1 MEYITMRNG
10 TKVPMLGLGCYKSEE
25 QEGVEA
31 VKSAIEIGYRHIDT
45 ANFYENE
52 KYVGRGIRESGI
64 DREKLF
70 VVSKIWPTSFKTPEV
85 AIEYSMRALNI
96 DYIDMYLLH
105 WPSQN
110 EYARNHAFETLL
122 KYKEK
127 GYFKEVGVSN
137 FKKEHLE
144 KLKETFGF
152 YPMMNQIEISPW
164 LQKKEDYA
172 FCQEN
177 DIVMTACEKA
187 VRTPEDLKGLKIRVM
202 QSDNMVKMLQLMG
215 GTGVPMSASEQYS
228 AMQQGVVDG
237 AESNE
242 IDYVGKKYYEVAPVF
257 SRTEHCFST
266 DFVVASTKFM
276 NSLTDE
282 DRKMIEDAMAIGVEA
297 EFDSWSEMVDESIA
311 EAEEK
316 GIEFVEDVDKEAFA
330 ANFKE
335 FQEQIANESTVTRK
349 VYDEIKALREEGSN
363 E

>member
-164 LQKKEDYA
+164 LQKKEDYP

-177 DIVMTACEKA
+177 DIVMTACVPFAKGNILNDPKLVEIAEKHGKNVGQVILRWNIQRGNCVIPKSSTPHRIADNFNIFDFELDADDMA
-187 VRTPEDLKGLKIRVM
+187 VIGTMENGNSYC
-202 QSDNMVKMLQLMG
+202 SDSSVF
-215 GTGVPMSASEQYS
+215 TG
-228 AMQQGVVDG
+228 
-237 AESNE
+237 
-242 IDYVGKKYYEVAPVF
+242 
-257 SRTEHCFST
+257 
-266 DFVVASTKFM
+266 DFW
-276 NSLTDE
+276 N
-282 DRKMIEDAMAIGVEA
+282 IEDHLL
-297 EFDSWSEMVDESIA
+297 
-311 EAEEK
+311 
-316 GIEFVEDVDKEAFA
+316 
-330 ANFKE
+330 N
-335 FQEQIANESTVTRK
+335 
-349 VYDEIKALREEGSN
+349 RE
-363 E
+363 

>member
-64 DREKLF
+64 DREELF

-144 KLKETFGF
+144 KLKDTFGF

-164 LQKKEDYA
+164 LQKKEDYK

-177 DIVMTACEKA
+177 SIVMTACVPFAKGNILNDPKLVEIAEKHGKNVGQVILRWNIQRGNCVIPKSSKPHRIADNFNIFDFKLDAEDMA
-187 VRTPEDLKGLKIRVM
+187 VIGRMENGNSYC
-202 QSDNMVKMLQLMG
+202 SDSSVF
-215 GTGVPMSASEQYS
+215 TG
-228 AMQQGVVDG
+228 
-237 AESNE
+237 
-242 IDYVGKKYYEVAPVF
+242 
-257 SRTEHCFST
+257 
-266 DFVVASTKFM
+266 DFW
-276 NSLTDE
+276 N
-282 DRKMIEDAMAIGVEA
+282 IEDHLL
-297 EFDSWSEMVDESIA
+297 
-311 EAEEK
+311 
-316 GIEFVEDVDKEAFA
+316 
-330 ANFKE
+330 N
-335 FQEQIANESTVTRK
+335 
-349 VYDEIKALREEGSN
+349 RE
-363 E
+363 

>member
-64 DREKLF
+64 DRETLF

-177 DIVMTACEKA
+177 DIVMTACVPFAKGNILNDPKLVEIAEKHGKNVGQVILRWNIQRGNCVIPKSSKPHRIADNFNIFDFELDADDMA
-187 VRTPEDLKGLKIRVM
+187 VIGTMENGNSYC
-202 QSDNMVKMLQLMG
+202 SDSSVF
-215 GTGVPMSASEQYS
+215 TG
-228 AMQQGVVDG
+228 
-237 AESNE
+237 
-242 IDYVGKKYYEVAPVF
+242 
-257 SRTEHCFST
+257 
-266 DFVVASTKFM
+266 DFW
-276 NSLTDE
+276 N
-282 DRKMIEDAMAIGVEA
+282 IEDHLL
-297 EFDSWSEMVDESIA
+297 
-311 EAEEK
+311 
-316 GIEFVEDVDKEAFA
+316 
-330 ANFKE
+330 N
-335 FQEQIANESTVTRK
+335 
-349 VYDEIKALREEGSN
+349 RE
-363 E
+363 

>member
-1 MEYITMRNG
+1 
-10 TKVPMLGLGCYKSEE
+10 MLEKLKEEVYKANMDLPKYGLVTFTWGN
-25 QEGVEA
+25 V
-31 VKSAIEIGYRHIDT
+31 
-45 ANFYENE
+45 
-52 KYVGRGIRESGI
+52 SGI

-177 DIVMTACEKA
+177 DIVMTACVPFA
-187 VRTPEDLKGLKIRVM
+187 KGNILNDPK
-202 QSDNMVKMLQLMG
+202 L
-215 GTGVPMSASEQYS
+215 
-228 AMQQGVVDG
+228 
-237 AESNE
+237 
-242 IDYVGKKYYEVAPVF
+242 
-257 SRTEHCFST
+257 
-266 DFVVASTKFM
+266 
-276 NSLTDE
+276 
-282 DRKMIEDAMAIGVEA
+282 VE
-297 EFDSWSEMVDESIA
+297 IA
-311 EAEEK
+311 EKHGKNVGQVILRWNIQRGNCVIPKSSPRVSMISAR
-316 GIEFVEDVDKEAFA
+316 A
-330 ANFKE
+330 ALSKDLIVLITIWVFPSP
-335 FQEQIANESTVTRK
+335 A
-349 VYDEIKALREEGSN
+349 
-363 E
+363 

>member
-177 DIVMTACEKA
+177 DIVMTACVPFA
-187 VRTPEDLKGLKIRVM
+187 KGNILNDPK
-202 QSDNMVKMLQLMG
+202 L
-215 GTGVPMSASEQYS
+215 
-228 AMQQGVVDG
+228 
-237 AESNE
+237 
-242 IDYVGKKYYEVAPVF
+242 
-257 SRTEHCFST
+257 
-266 DFVVASTKFM
+266 
-276 NSLTDE
+276 
-282 DRKMIEDAMAIGVEA
+282 VE
-297 EFDSWSEMVDESIA
+297 IA
-311 EAEEK
+311 EK
-316 GIEFVEDVDKEAFA
+316 HGKNVGQVI
-330 ANFKE
+330 FKME
-335 FQEQIANESTVTRK
+335 YPERQLRNT
-349 VYDEIKALREEGSN
+349 EIFKTT
-363 E
+363 

>member
-177 DIVMTACEKA
+177 DIVMTACVPFAKGNILNDPKLVEIAEKHGKNVGQVILRWNIQRGNCVIPKSSKPHRIVDNFNIFDFELDADDMA
-187 VRTPEDLKGLKIRVM
+187 VIGTMENGNSYC
-202 QSDNMVKMLQLMG
+202 SDSSVF
-215 GTGVPMSASEQYS
+215 TG
-228 AMQQGVVDG
+228 
-237 AESNE
+237 
-242 IDYVGKKYYEVAPVF
+242 
-257 SRTEHCFST
+257 
-266 DFVVASTKFM
+266 DFW
-276 NSLTDE
+276 N
-282 DRKMIEDAMAIGVEA
+282 IEDHLL
-297 EFDSWSEMVDESIA
+297 
-311 EAEEK
+311 
-316 GIEFVEDVDKEAFA
+316 
-330 ANFKE
+330 N
-335 FQEQIANESTVTRK
+335 
-349 VYDEIKALREEGSN
+349 RE
-363 E
+363 

>member
-70 VVSKIWPTSFKTPEV
+70 VVSKIWPTSFKTPEA

-127 GYFKEVGVSN
+127 GHFKEGGVSN

-177 DIVMTACEKA
+177 DIVMTACVPFAKGNILNDPKLVEIAEKHGKNVGQVILRWNIQRGNCVIPKSSKPHRIADNCNIFDFELDADDMA
-187 VRTPEDLKGLKIRVM
+187 VIGTMENGNSYC
-202 QSDNMVKMLQLMG
+202 SDSSVF
-215 GTGVPMSASEQYS
+215 TG
-228 AMQQGVVDG
+228 
-237 AESNE
+237 
-242 IDYVGKKYYEVAPVF
+242 
-257 SRTEHCFST
+257 
-266 DFVVASTKFM
+266 DFW
-276 NSLTDE
+276 N
-282 DRKMIEDAMAIGVEA
+282 IEDHLL
-297 EFDSWSEMVDESIA
+297 
-311 EAEEK
+311 
-316 GIEFVEDVDKEAFA
+316 
-330 ANFKE
+330 N
-335 FQEQIANESTVTRK
+335 
-349 VYDEIKALREEGSN
+349 RE
-363 E
+363 

>member
-85 AIEYSMRALNI
+85 EIEYSMRALNI

-127 GYFKEVGVSN
+127 G
-137 FKKEHLE
+137 
-144 KLKETFGF
+144 
-152 YPMMNQIEISPW
+152 MMNQIEISPW

-177 DIVMTACEKA
+177 DIVMTACVPFAKGNILNDPKLVEIAEKHGKNVGQVILRWNIQRGNCVIPKSSKPHRIADNFNIFDFELDADDMA
-187 VRTPEDLKGLKIRVM
+187 VIGTMENGNSYC
-202 QSDNMVKMLQLMG
+202 SDSSVF
-215 GTGVPMSASEQYS
+215 TG
-228 AMQQGVVDG
+228 
-237 AESNE
+237 
-242 IDYVGKKYYEVAPVF
+242 
-257 SRTEHCFST
+257 
-266 DFVVASTKFM
+266 DFW
-276 NSLTDE
+276 N
-282 DRKMIEDAMAIGVEA
+282 IEDHLL
-297 EFDSWSEMVDESIA
+297 
-311 EAEEK
+311 
-316 GIEFVEDVDKEAFA
+316 
-330 ANFKE
+330 N
-335 FQEQIANESTVTRK
+335 
-349 VYDEIKALREEGSN
+349 RE
-363 E
+363 

>member
-177 DIVMTACEKA
+177 DIVMTACVPFAKGNILNDPKLVEIAEKHGKNVGQVILRWLVQRGIIPLA
-187 VRTPEDLKGLKIRVM
+187 KTVRKER
-202 QSDNMVKMLQLMG
+202 ML
-215 GTGVPMSASEQYS
+215 E
-228 AMQQGVVDG
+228 
-237 AESNE
+237 N
-242 IDYVGKKYYEVAPVF
+242 IDIF
-257 SRTEHCFST
+257 
-266 DFVVASTKFM
+266 DFE
-276 NSLTDE
+276 LTDE
-282 DRKMIEDAMAIGVEA
+282 DMQLISDMNKDTSSFFSHYDPATVEMICGL
-297 EFDSWSEMVDESIA
+297 
-311 EAEEK
+311 K
-316 GIEFVEDVDKEAFA
+316 
-330 ANFKE
+330 
-335 FQEQIANESTVTRK
+335 R
-349 VYDEIKALREEGSN
+349 
-363 E
+363 

>member
-85 AIEYSMRALNI
+85 AIEYSMRALNTE
-96 DYIDMYLLH
+96 
-105 WPSQN
+105 
-110 EYARNHAFETLL
+110 EYDFKIVGAFGSGSRNIF
-122 KYKEK
+122 
-127 GYFKEVGVSN
+127 
-137 FKKEHLE
+137 
-144 KLKETFGF
+144 
-152 YPMMNQIEISPW
+152 
-164 LQKKEDYA
+164 
-172 FCQEN
+172 
-177 DIVMTACEKA
+177 CEKA

>member
-31 VKSAIEIGYRHIDT
+31 VKNAIEIGYRHIDT

-177 DIVMTACEKA
+177 DIVMTACVPFAKGNILNDPKLVEIAEKHGKNVGQVILRWNIQRGNCVIPKSSKPHRIADNFNIFDFELDADDMA
-187 VRTPEDLKGLKIRVM
+187 VIGTMENGNSYC
-202 QSDNMVKMLQLMG
+202 SDSSVF
-215 GTGVPMSASEQYS
+215 TG
-228 AMQQGVVDG
+228 
-237 AESNE
+237 
-242 IDYVGKKYYEVAPVF
+242 
-257 SRTEHCFST
+257 
-266 DFVVASTKFM
+266 DFW
-276 NSLTDE
+276 N
-282 DRKMIEDAMAIGVEA
+282 IEDHLL
-297 EFDSWSEMVDESIA
+297 
-311 EAEEK
+311 
-316 GIEFVEDVDKEAFA
+316 
-330 ANFKE
+330 N
-335 FQEQIANESTVTRK
+335 
-349 VYDEIKALREEGSN
+349 RE
-363 E
+363 

>member
-64 DREKLF
+64 DREELF

-96 DYIDMYLLH
+96 DYVDMYLLH

-144 KLKETFGF
+144 KLKDTFGF

-164 LQKKEDYA
+164 LQKKEDYK

-177 DIVMTACEKA
+177 NIVMTACVPFAKGNILNDPKLVEIAEKHGKNVGQVILKWNIQRGNCVIPKSSKPHRIADNFNIFDFELDAEDMA
-187 VRTPEDLKGLKIRVM
+187 VIGTMENGNSYC
-202 QSDNMVKMLQLMG
+202 SDSSVF
-215 GTGVPMSASEQYS
+215 TG
-228 AMQQGVVDG
+228 
-237 AESNE
+237 
-242 IDYVGKKYYEVAPVF
+242 
-257 SRTEHCFST
+257 
-266 DFVVASTKFM
+266 DFW
-276 NSLTDE
+276 N
-282 DRKMIEDAMAIGVEA
+282 IEDHLL
-297 EFDSWSEMVDESIA
+297 
-311 EAEEK
+311 
-316 GIEFVEDVDKEAFA
+316 
-330 ANFKE
+330 N
-335 FQEQIANESTVTRK
+335 
-349 VYDEIKALREEGSN
+349 RE
-363 E
+363 

>member
-152 YPMMNQIEISPW
+152 YPMMNQIVEIAEKHGKNVGQVILRWNIQRGNCVIPKSSKPHRIADNFNIFDFE
-164 LQKKEDYA
+164 LDA
-172 FCQEN
+172 DDMAVIGTMEN
-177 DIVMTACEKA
+177 GNSYC
-187 VRTPEDLKGLKIRVM
+187 
-202 QSDNMVKMLQLMG
+202 SDSSVF
-215 GTGVPMSASEQYS
+215 TG
-228 AMQQGVVDG
+228 
-237 AESNE
+237 
-242 IDYVGKKYYEVAPVF
+242 
-257 SRTEHCFST
+257 
-266 DFVVASTKFM
+266 DFW
-276 NSLTDE
+276 N
-282 DRKMIEDAMAIGVEA
+282 IEDHLL
-297 EFDSWSEMVDESIA
+297 
-311 EAEEK
+311 
-316 GIEFVEDVDKEAFA
+316 
-330 ANFKE
+330 N
-335 FQEQIANESTVTRK
+335 
-349 VYDEIKALREEGSN
+349 RE
-363 E
+363 

>member
-144 KLKETFGF
+144 KPKETFGF

-177 DIVMTACEKA
+177 DIVMTACVPFAKGNILNDPKLVEIAEKHGKNVGQVILRWNIQRGNCVIPKSSKPHRIADNFNIFDFELDADDMA
-187 VRTPEDLKGLKIRVM
+187 VIGTMENGNSYC
-202 QSDNMVKMLQLMG
+202 SDSSVF
-215 GTGVPMSASEQYS
+215 TG
-228 AMQQGVVDG
+228 
-237 AESNE
+237 
-242 IDYVGKKYYEVAPVF
+242 
-257 SRTEHCFST
+257 
-266 DFVVASTKFM
+266 DFW
-276 NSLTDE
+276 N
-282 DRKMIEDAMAIGVEA
+282 IEDHLL
-297 EFDSWSEMVDESIA
+297 
-311 EAEEK
+311 
-316 GIEFVEDVDKEAFA
+316 
-330 ANFKE
+330 N
-335 FQEQIANESTVTRK
+335 
-349 VYDEIKALREEGSN
+349 RE
-363 E
+363 